1 MEKESSVLF
10 GKILGEI
17 YRVQRA
23 SDVVVCPASQGRIYA
38 LLNGFEGAVERELEV
53 VGTISDTQ
61 VKAVID
67 ILLAVWQDKNRL
79 NHFKG
84 YYDLEADL
92 QRRNISREQA
102 IKIFTYL
109 KANHQFV
116 DLIERMNSSHSP
128 SECKTFDLDEQ
139 YSSHI

>member
-1 MEKESSVLF
+1 MEKESRVLF

-17 YRVQRA
+17 YRFQRA

-53 VGTISDTQ
+53 VETISDTQ
-61 VKAVID
+61 VKAVTD
-67 ILLAVWQDKNRL
+67 ILLVVWQDKNRL

-116 DLIERMNSSHSP
+116 DLIERMNGSHSP
-128 SECKTFDLDEQ
+128 SECKNFDLDEQ

>member
-1 MEKESSVLF
+1 MEKESRVLF

-17 YRVQRA
+17 YRFQRA

-53 VGTISDTQ
+53 VETISDTQ
-61 VKAVID
+61 VKAVTD
-67 ILLAVWQDKNRL
+67 ILLVVWQDKNRL

-128 SECKTFDLDEQ
+128 SECKNFDLDEQ

>member
-1 MEKESSVLF
+1 MEKESRLLF

-17 YRVQRA
+17 YRFQRA

-38 LLNGFEGAVERELEV
+38 LLNGFEGALERELEV
-53 VGTISDTQ
+53 MGCISDQQ
-61 VKAVID
+61 VKAVTD
-67 ILLAVWQDKNRL
+67 SLLAVWQDKNRL

-84 YYDLEADL
+84 YYDLENEL
-92 QRRNISREQA
+92 QRRNISREEA
-102 IKIFTYL
+102 IKILTYL

-116 DLIERMNSSHSP
+116 ELIEKMNSPHSP
-128 SECKTFDLDEQ
+128 SECKCFDLDEL

>member
-1 MEKESSVLF
+1 MEKESRVLF

-17 YRVQRA
+17 YRFQRA

-61 VKAVID
+61 VKAVTD
-67 ILLAVWQDKNRL
+67 ILLVVWQDKNRL

-116 DLIERMNSSHSP
+116 DLIERMNSLHSP
-128 SECKTFDLDEQ
+128 SECKNFDLDEQ

>member
-1 MEKESSVLF
+1 MEKELRVLF

-17 YRVQRA
+17 YRFQRA

-61 VKAVID
+61 VKAVTD
-67 ILLAVWQDKNRL
+67 ILLVVWQDKNRL

-128 SECKTFDLDEQ
+128 SECKNFDLDEQ